1 MYFQVLLFLF
11 YKVTERQHRDNTYDK
26 QKHTYKKMLEA
37 MRKSFKRSEEY
48 LDLETYTENQ
58 ETVQKD
64 AAQLA
69 IQNATPEQV
78 GAVLEALERLKAGK
92 TPMVSA

>member
-1 MYFQVLLFLF
+1 MRSYFDTHLLIAESKGTIAHDFRVF
-11 YKVTERQHRDNTYDK
+11 FMGHQGSMDATYTTNK
-26 QKHTYKKMLEA
+26 NMLPEKLLEA
-37 MRKSFKRSEEY
+37 MRESFKRSEEY

-69 IQNATPEQV
+69 IQNATSEQV
-78 GAVLEALERLKAGK
+78 GWH
-92 TPMVSA
+92 

>member
-1 MYFQVLLFLF
+1 MLPEKL
-11 YKVTERQHRDNTYDK
+11 
-26 QKHTYKKMLEA
+26 LEA
-37 MRKSFKRSEEY
+37 MRESFKRSEEY

-69 IQNATPEQV
+69 IQNATSEQV
-78 GAVLEALERLKAGK
+78 GWH
-92 TPMVSA
+92 